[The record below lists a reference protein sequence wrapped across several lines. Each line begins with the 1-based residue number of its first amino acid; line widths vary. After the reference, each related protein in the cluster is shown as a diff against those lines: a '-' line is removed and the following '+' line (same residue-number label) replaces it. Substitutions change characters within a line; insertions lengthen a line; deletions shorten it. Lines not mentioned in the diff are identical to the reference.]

1 MNKKSQKTRK
11 QEQVI
16 FRCTKAEKEQLDCN
30 ARAQGLSV
38 GRYLIKCSLEQPF
51 TNNELEMIP
60 DLVETWNQINE
71 LCHLVEASGDKLLL
85 DKVKSCL
92 NKGGHQ
98 ANVNK

>member
-16 FRCTKAEKEQLDCN
+16 FRCTKAEKEQ
-30 ARAQGLSV
+30 
-38 GRYLIKCSLEQPF
+38 
-51 TNNELEMIP
+51 P